1 LKPDW
6 DLSQCVDLRRER
18 LPVVEVAESV
28 ALDYLRKR
36 DISVEGMSEG
46 MNLVV
51 SEGYA
56 LGFVKRVGARCNNLY
71 PNSLKI
77 VNM

>member
-1 LKPDW
+1 MGL
-6 DLSQCVDLRRER
+6 ER
-18 LPVVEVAESV
+18 KAVSVEELDDER

-36 DISVEGMSEG
+36 DISVGEMVEG
-46 MNLVV
+46 MNLVPHR
-51 SEGYA
+51 GRA

-77 VNM
+77 MNM